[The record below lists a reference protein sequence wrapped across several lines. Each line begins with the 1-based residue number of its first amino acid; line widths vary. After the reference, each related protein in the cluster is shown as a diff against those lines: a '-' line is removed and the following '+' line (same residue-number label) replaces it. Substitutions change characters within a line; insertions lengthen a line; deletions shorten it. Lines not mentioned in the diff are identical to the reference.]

1 MVSNSRDDIQ
11 SARQALASLDV
22 TKQTRR
28 SALKELVSEIA
39 EDVHERM
46 NQGFTIPQIVAQLNS
61 IRDEDNQIN
70 EQTFRSYLQSARR
83 EKNLEPVQKRRE
95 KTKPHPARSPS
106 KKKAEAR
113 SRNQEMAKPRT
124 QPKDDSRQQSAA
136 EFRYMDKDV

>member
-11 SARQALASLDV
+11 SARQALAGLDV

-83 EKNLEPVQKRRE
+83 EKNLEPVQKRT
-95 KTKPHPARSPS
+95 KKAKPHPARSPS
-106 KKKAEAR
+106 KKVEPR
-113 SRNQEMAKPRT
+113 GRNQEMAKPRT